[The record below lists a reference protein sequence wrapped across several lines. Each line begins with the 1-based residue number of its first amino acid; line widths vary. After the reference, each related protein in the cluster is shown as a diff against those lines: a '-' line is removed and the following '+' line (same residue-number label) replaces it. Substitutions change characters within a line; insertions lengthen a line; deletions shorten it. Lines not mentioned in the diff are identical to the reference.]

1 MFNMEYDTKEKFYL
15 SVTQFFRA
23 MKRYCEAMEQEAA
36 GILATPLPK
45 SVRKSGY
52 VHLHHAIS
60 LKANLYRVV
69 QLVVDFILLT
79 RN

>member
-1 MFNMEYDTKEKFYL
+1 MREKMFNMEYDTKEKFYL

-45 SVRKSGY
+45 SVRKSGHVY
-52 VHLHHAIS
+52 
-60 LKANLYRVV
+60 
-69 QLVVDFILLT
+69 
-79 RN
+79 